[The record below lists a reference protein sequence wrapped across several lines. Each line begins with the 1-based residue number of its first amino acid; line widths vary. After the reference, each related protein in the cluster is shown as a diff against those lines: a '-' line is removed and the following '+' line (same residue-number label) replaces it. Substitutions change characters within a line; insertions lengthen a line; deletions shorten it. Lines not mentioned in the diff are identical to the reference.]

1 MRLTDPFPMFNAA
14 KDSMTSRAA
23 QHYVN
28 SKIGRYGEVKKLR
41 INSRQKKV
49 EIACLLHGEST
60 PIDVTIESYR
70 METEENKK
78 FFSATAISCSRPWLQ
93 NLLNDF
99 AQDRRIALPSWAD
112 GVL

>member
-1 MRLTDPFPMFNAA
+1 MFNAA
-14 KDSMTSRAA
+14 KDTMTSRAA

-28 SKIGRYGEVKKLR
+28 SKIGRYGEVKKLK
-41 INSRQKKV
+41 INSREKKV
-49 EIACLLHGEST
+49 EISCLLHGENS

-70 METEENKK
+70 MEAEGTKK
-78 FFSATAISCSRPWLQ
+78 FFKATDISCSRPWLQ

-99 AQDRRIALPSWAD
+99 AQDRRVALPSWAD